1 MTAISAREAAIH
13 QDTVFLGHPRG
24 VAYLSF
30 TEAWERFS
38 YYGMTALLVLYM
50 KAQLLQPGHI
60 ENVLGMGP
68 ARGFFEGLYNHGHT
82 LSVVA
87 LASTI
92 YGFYASTVYMTPLLG
107 GLLADF
113 IGRTRTI
120 VIGACIMAL
129 GHFLMAFDQSFLLA
143 LVCLMVGAGCLK
155 GNIATQV
162 GALYTPEDKRRADGF
177 QIFYLGINGGVIF
190 GPMITGYLG
199 QGIAWHYGFGA
210 AGVGML
216 ISLVIYLSGLKHLPP
231 DPPRGRAA
239 RAEAKADRV
248 PMTGRQI
255 RAVVM
260 LIALLPVMALSIV
273 GNNQIF
279 NSYLVWADS
288 HADLHFLGLS
298 ILTSQMVSV
307 DSIVSVAT
315 LVGMVMF
322 WRAWKTRFPEPDE
335 LGKIAIGCFFSAAG
349 VACLALGQSLTP
361 AGGKVAFGWLLTFH
375 LLNDIGFANV
385 LPVGLALF
393 ARAAPRQIAGLVI
406 GLYYLHLWGGNQL
419 VGFLGTKYESMDP
432 VQFWLLHAGLVGFAG
447 VVFLL
452 LKLFAGHVLMGEPQ
466 APGME
471 GIALADAQEA
481 P

>member
-1 MTAISAREAAIH
+1 MTAAATTADRN
-13 QDTVFLGHPRG
+13 DTAFLGHPRG

-50 KAQLLQPGHI
+50 KNQLLQPGHV
-60 ENVLGMGP
+60 EKVLGMGA
-68 ARGFFEGLYNHGHT
+68 ARSFFEGLYNHGAAMT
-82 LSVVA
+82 VVA
-87 LASTI
+87 LASAI
-92 YGFYASTVYMTPLLG
+92 YGFYASMVYLTPLIG
-107 GLLADF
+107 GFIADF
-113 IGRTRTI
+113 VGRTATI
-120 VIGACIMAL
+120 IFGACIMAL

-143 LVCLMVGAGCLK
+143 LICLMVGAGCLK

-162 GALYTPEDKRRADGF
+162 GMLYSPEDKRRADGF

-199 QGIAWHYGFGA
+199 EGIAWHYGFGA

-216 ISLVIYLSGLKHLPP
+216 VSLVIYLSGLKYLPK

-239 RAEAKADRV
+239 RAEAKAARA
-248 PMTGRQI
+248 PFTGAEV
-255 RAVVM
+255 RALIM
-260 LIALLPVMALSIV
+260 LVCLLPVLALSIV

-279 NSYLVWADS
+279 NSYLVWAES
-288 HADLHFLGLS
+288 NADLHFLGVP
-298 ILTSQMVSV
+298 ILTAQMVSV

-315 LVGMVMF
+315 LLGMVVF
-322 WRAWKTRFPEPDE
+322 WRAWKTKFPEPNE

-361 AGGKVAFGWLLTFH
+361 TGGKVAFGWLLAFH

-406 GLYYLHLWGGNQL
+406 GVYYTHLWAGNQL
-419 VGFLGTKYESMDP
+419 VGILGAQYEKMDP
-432 VQFWLLHAGLVGFAG
+432 VQFWLLHAGLVGGSGAVF
-447 VVFLL
+447 VVIW
-452 LKLFAGHVLMGEPQ
+452 LFASRVLAGTPSEPDVVTV
-466 APGME
+466 AR
-471 GIALADAQEA
+471 ADAGET

>member
-1 MTAISAREAAIH
+1 MAAAPIG
-13 QDTVFLGHPRG
+13 DRAFLGHPRG

-50 KAQLLQPGHI
+50 TKQLLLPGHVEHI
-60 ENVLGMGP
+60 AGWGP
-68 ARGFFEGLYNHGHT
+68 TRVIFEHVYNGGRAM
-82 LSVVA
+82 SVIA
-87 LASTI
+87 LASAVYAVYSSSVYLTPI
-92 YGFYASTVYMTPLLG
+92 AGGF
-107 GLLADF
+107 LADH

-120 VIGACIMAL
+120 VIGACVMAL
-129 GHFLMAFDQSFLLA
+129 GHFLMAFDASFLLA

-162 GALYTPEDKRRADGF
+162 GALYPPEDKRRADGF

-216 ISLVIYLSGLKHLPP
+216 ISLAIYLSGLKYLPAG
-231 DPPRGRAA
+231 PPRDAAA
-239 RAEAKADRV
+239 RAAARAQHGPMSGQEKA
-248 PMTGRQI
+248 
-255 RAVVM
+255 AVV
-260 LIALLPVMALSIV
+260 LLVCLLPVLALSIV

-279 NSYLVWADS
+279 NSYLVWADT
-288 HADLHFLGLS
+288 HADLHLFGVP

-307 DSIVSVAT
+307 DSVVSVAT
-315 LVGMVMF
+315 LAGMVVF
-322 WRAWKTRFPEPDE
+322 WRWWKTRLPEPDE
-335 LGKIAIGCFFSAAG
+335 LGKIAIGCFFAAAG
-349 VACLALGQSLTP
+349 VACLALGQALTP
-361 AGGKVAFGWLLTFH
+361 TGGKVAFGWLLTFH

-393 ARAAPRQIAGLVI
+393 ARAAPPSLAGMIV
-406 GLYYLHLWGGNQL
+406 GVYYIHLWAGNQL
-419 VGFLGTKYESMDP
+419 VGWLGARYETTPP
-432 VQFWLLHAGLVGFAG
+432 VQFWLLHAALVGAAG
-447 VVFLL
+447 VIFVVVRLL
-452 LKLFAGHVLMGEPQ
+452 FGGLLRGAPAEPDMV
-466 APGME
+466 AAE
-471 GIALADAQEA
+471 VAEA